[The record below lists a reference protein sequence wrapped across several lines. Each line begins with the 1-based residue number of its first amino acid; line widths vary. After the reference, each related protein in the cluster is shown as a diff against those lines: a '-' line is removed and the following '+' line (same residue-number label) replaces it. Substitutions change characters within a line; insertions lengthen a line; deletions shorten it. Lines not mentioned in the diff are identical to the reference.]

1 MKSKGTISMN
11 KRYHDGLRIFKSR
24 CTDYE
29 EISNFIKG
37 VFLNDISDIKT
48 YFSEKQGAKVCDIGC
63 GDGTITFQLITNMLN
78 VTKGKIFLDIIEPVG
93 ECLSLTTQ
101 KLSILN
107 HAKLTINCFQQK
119 VEDYLANIKIKSDL
133 IFSSHSIYFISM
145 GTITKIWQML
155 DQNGYFM
162 VVAMSKS
169 SVMAKLKDMFSEK
182 PTITADDILEMMQ
195 NKGFDFSQPT
205 MPFSCPS
212 ILNLDGINP
221 VSDKNN
227 LSEETKNLL
236 SLMIQ
241 KNIDDL
247 DNAQYKTVRDV
258 ILNAVNNN
266 KLLLDNTSL
275 ILKKC

>member
-48 YFSEKQGAKVCDIGC
+48 YFSEKQGARVCDIGC